1 MYVRIIKT
9 ERLEEVIMDMKVL
22 LDVAMP
28 PEPALKGV
36 AHGINWIIAFIII
49 AFAIAI
55 VSVIIIRKGVKKYKA
70 DEKLTSPFDVPEA
83 AEDKAE
89 D

>member
-1 MYVRIIKT
+1 
-9 ERLEEVIMDMKVL
+9 MDMKVL

-36 AHGINWIIAFIII
+36 AHGINWIVAFIVI

-55 VSVIIIRKGVKKYKA
+55 VSVIIIRKGVKKAKMQEKA
-70 DEKLTSPFDVPEA
+70 EA
-83 AEDKAE
+83 PLDTTNADEDKAE
-89 D
+89 E

>member
-1 MYVRIIKT
+1 
-9 ERLEEVIMDMKVL
+9 MDMKVL

-55 VSVIIIRKGVKKYKA
+55 VSVIIIRKGIKKYKTQ
-70 DEKLTSPFDVPEA
+70 EKFTSPFDVPEA
-83 AEDKAE
+83 EEVIEENTKE
-89 D
+89 E

>member
-1 MYVRIIKT
+1 MN
-9 ERLEEVIMDMKVL
+9 MKVL

-55 VSVIIIRKGVKKYKA
+55 VSVIIIRKGIKKYKTQ
-70 DEKLTSPFDVPEA
+70 EKFTSPFDVPEA
-83 AEDKAE
+83 EEVIEENTKE
-89 D
+89 E

>member
-1 MYVRIIKT
+1 
-9 ERLEEVIMDMKVL
+9 MDMKVL

-55 VSVIIIRKGVKKYKA
+55 VSVIIIRKGIKKYKTQ
-70 DEKLTSPFDVPEA
+70 EKSTSPFEVPEA
-83 AEDKAE
+83 EEVIEENTKE
-89 D
+89 E

>member
-1 MYVRIIKT
+1 MEY
-9 ERLEEVIMDMKVL
+9 KVL

-49 AFAIAI
+49 AFVIAI
-55 VSVIIIRKGVKKYKA
+55 LSVIIIRKGIKKYKA
-70 DEKLTSPFDVPEA
+70 DEKLASPVDVPEA
-83 AEDKAE
+83 LEDKAE
-89 D
+89 E

>member
-1 MYVRIIKT
+1 
-9 ERLEEVIMDMKVL
+9 MDMKVL

-36 AHGINWIIAFIII
+36 SHGINWIVAFIVI

-55 VSVIIIRKGVKKYKA
+55 VSVIIIRKGVKKAKMQEKA
-70 DEKLTSPFDVPEA
+70 ETPLDTTNAD
-83 AEDKAE
+83 EDKAE
-89 D
+89 E

>member
-1 MYVRIIKT
+1 MN
-9 ERLEEVIMDMKVL
+9 MKVL

-28 PEPALKGV
+28 PEPALKDV

-70 DEKLTSPFDVPEA
+70 DEKLASPFDVP
-83 AEDKAE
+83 KAE
-89 D
+89 EVIEENTKEE